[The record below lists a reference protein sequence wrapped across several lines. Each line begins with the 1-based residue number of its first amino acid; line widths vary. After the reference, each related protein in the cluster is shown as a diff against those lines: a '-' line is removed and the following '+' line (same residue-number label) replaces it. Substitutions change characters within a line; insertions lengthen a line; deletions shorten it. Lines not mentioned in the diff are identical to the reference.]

1 MNLSL
6 PNSVTRAVAMT
17 VLKTKKNSPTILFGA
32 GIALGVATV
41 VSSCKATLKL
51 EALLDETKSNL
62 EVAQTLD
69 HADYSEKD
77 RQRDVAVIYV
87 QTAARV
93 TKLYGPA
100 LILGTLSVAA
110 LTGSHRILNS
120 RNAALTAAYTAIDK
134 AFSEYRQRV
143 TDEFGETKDRELRYG
158 SDLKTVVIEDK
169 NGPKK
174 KSLKVAGEG
183 SRSMYARIFDEH
195 NQNWSPQPEYNIA
208 FLRLQ
213 QNYANDRLRARGH
226 LFLNEVYDLLGMDHT
241 PAGSQVGWLW
251 NKGSGDDFVDF
262 GIWTDKSMRG
272 TIDFLTGLENAV
284 VLDFNVDGVIWERI

>member
-1 MNLSL
+1 
-6 PNSVTRAVAMT
+6 MT
-17 VLKTKKNSPTILFGA
+17 VLKTKKNSPTLLFGA
-32 GIALGVATV
+32 GLVLGVATV

-51 EALLDETKSNL
+51 EGVLEEAGKNL
-62 EVAQTLD
+62 ETARTLE
-69 HADYSEKD
+69 HSEYSEND
-77 RQRDVAVIYV
+77 RQKDVALIYV
-87 QTAARV
+87 QTAAKV
-93 TKLYGPA
+93 TKLYSPA
-100 LILGTLSVAA
+100 IVFGVASVAA

-120 RNAALTAAYTAIDK
+120 RNAALSAAYAAVDK

-143 TDEFGETKDRELRYG
+143 TEEYGETKDRELRYG
-158 SDLKTVVIEDK
+158 TDAKTVTVEDK

-174 KSLKVAGEG
+174 KLSKVAGDG
-183 SRSMYARIFDEH
+183 KRSMYARIFDEH
-195 NQNWSPQPEYNIA
+195 NQNWNPQPEYNVA

-262 GIWTDKSMRG
+262 GIWADKSMRG
-272 TIDFLTGLENAV
+272 TLDFLTGLENAI
-284 VLDFNVDGVIWERI
+284 VLDFNVDGVIWDRI